1 MQYISYAALLDYI
14 LNRFLVVFAIVFLG
28 SLVKD
33 LYDTFVNLTPIS
45 IKRILVSSLFGAVV
59 LCAVVEYFKKI
70 SISAFVLVCFLS
82 GVWSF
87 KILEYMMNWKFVR
100 ILLKNIFKGTKT
112 VLGEAVSETL
122 EDLNDEES
130 SEEKSNALSE
140 KDKDKKDESVP

>member
-14 LNRFLVVFAIVFLG
+14 LNRFLVVFVIVFFG

-33 LYDTFVNLTPIS
+33 IYDTFINLSPIS
-45 IKRILVSSLFGAVV
+45 IKRILISSLFGTVV
-59 LCAVVEYFKKI
+59 LCAVVESFKL

-87 KILEYMMNWKFVR
+87 KILEYMMNWKFVKVL
-100 ILLKNIFKGTKT
+100 IKNIFKSTKT
-112 VLGEAVSETL
+112 VIGDAVSETL

-130 SEEKSNALSE
+130 SEEKSKALN
-140 KDKDKKDESVP
+140 DKNNTKEESVPK

>member
-14 LNRFLVVFAIVFLG
+14 LNRFLVVFAIVFFG

-33 LYDTFVNLTPIS
+33 VYDTFINLSPIS
-45 IKRILVSSLFGAVV
+45 IKRILISSLFGTVV
-59 LCAVVEYFKKI
+59 LCAVVESVKL

-87 KILEYMMNWKFVR
+87 KILEYMMSWKFVKVL
-100 ILLKNIFKGTKT
+100 IKNIFKSTKT
-112 VLGEAVSETL
+112 VIGDAVSETL

-130 SEEKSNALSE
+130 SEEKSKALN
-140 KDKDKKDESVP
+140 DKNDTKEESVPK

>member
-14 LNRFLVVFAIVFLG
+14 LNRFLVVFAIVFFG

-33 LYDTFVNLTPIS
+33 IYDTFINLSPIS
-45 IKRILVSSLFGAVV
+45 IKRILISSLFGTVV
-59 LCAVVEYFKKI
+59 LCAVVENFKF

-87 KILEYMMNWKFVR
+87 KILEYMMSWKFVKV
-100 ILLKNIFKGTKT
+100 LVKNIFKNTKT
-112 VLGEAVSETL
+112 VIGDAVSETL

-130 SEEKSNALSE
+130 SEEKSKALN
-140 KDKDKKDESVP
+140 DKNNTKEESVPK

>member
-33 LYDTFVNLTPIS
+33 LYDTFVNLSPIS
-45 IKRILVSSLFGAVV
+45 IKRILVSSLFGAIV

-100 ILLKNIFKGTKT
+100 TLLKNIFKGTKT
-112 VLGEAVSETL
+112 VIGEAVSETL

-140 KDKDKKDESVP
+140 KDRTKDESVP

>member
-14 LNRFLVVFAIVFLG
+14 LNRFLVVFVIVFFG

-33 LYDTFVNLTPIS
+33 IYDTFINLSPIS
-45 IKRILVSSLFGAVV
+45 IKRILISSLFGTVV
-59 LCAVVEYFKKI
+59 LCAVVESFKL

-87 KILEYMMNWKFVR
+87 KILEYMMNWKFVKV
-100 ILLKNIFKGTKT
+100 LVKNIFKSTKT
-112 VLGEAVSETL
+112 VIGDAVSETL

-130 SEEKSNALSE
+130 SEEKSKALN
-140 KDKDKKDESVP
+140 DKNNTKDESVPK